1 MIDMSISK
9 NSGSSHSDSSKQ
21 HPNRYVPSLA
31 KPFQEIVEEPE
42 EMVSLKATPNDHNLK
57 NSLER

>member
-31 KPFQEIVEEPE
+31 KPFQEIVEEI
-42 EMVSLKATPNDHNLK
+42 KKIQDTFNQI
-57 NSLER
+57 